1 MVLALAIVLL
11 INPSAFAW
19 NNHHGITLRIIRAMP
34 KTSFER
40 LDRLARQAGFPGA
53 SALAGP
59 AVDEPDGGMDQN
71 LDASLDPPGDR
82 KYMGGEKGPNSQGF
96 RHMYFA
102 GWQIQSPLVTF
113 QFPPRALG
121 QAPLR
126 VQKTAELAKKLL
138 QKPAT
143 FGEGMKQLSWAL
155 HYLEDLGNPYHSSQI
170 PTLRMVPWQALW
182 TWPPQKAFED
192 LVSQSSRVIS
202 NYHRAFENY
211 IEVRMNYAF
220 TELPDCLKHPTRH
233 SKTAAAYT
241 GGLPQELALRLN
253 SDSRALA
260 PALGRASINLF
271 GEWLKLRDIDLAEG
285 RGKINYEDLAR
296 RPDLNSQR
304 MDLEKTAC
312 IALANTSAASVRL
325 ILWAFEE

>member
-1 MVLALAIVLL
+1 
-11 INPSAFAW
+11 
-19 NNHHGITLRIIRAMP
+19 
-34 KTSFER
+34 
-40 LDRLARQAGFPGA
+40 
-53 SALAGP
+53 
-59 AVDEPDGGMDQN
+59 
-71 LDASLDPPGDR
+71 
-82 KYMGGEKGPNSQGF
+82 
-96 RHMYFA
+96 
-102 GWQIQSPLVTF
+102 
-113 QFPPRALG
+113 
-121 QAPLR
+121 
-126 VQKTAELAKKLL
+126 
-138 QKPAT
+138 
-143 FGEGMKQLSWAL
+143 MKQLSWAL